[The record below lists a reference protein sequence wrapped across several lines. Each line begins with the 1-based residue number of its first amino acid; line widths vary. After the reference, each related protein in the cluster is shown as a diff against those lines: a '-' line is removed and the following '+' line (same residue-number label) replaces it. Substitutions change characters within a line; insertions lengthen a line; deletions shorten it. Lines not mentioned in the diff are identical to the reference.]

1 MVEETPKT
9 RELTD
14 KDLDAAVGGAVPA
27 APGPVPIPY
36 PNTSEPA
43 PPAKR
48 VGG

>member
-1 MVEETPKT
+1 MAEETPKT
-9 RELTD
+9 PELAD
-14 KDLDAAVGGAVPA
+14 KDLDAAVGGVT